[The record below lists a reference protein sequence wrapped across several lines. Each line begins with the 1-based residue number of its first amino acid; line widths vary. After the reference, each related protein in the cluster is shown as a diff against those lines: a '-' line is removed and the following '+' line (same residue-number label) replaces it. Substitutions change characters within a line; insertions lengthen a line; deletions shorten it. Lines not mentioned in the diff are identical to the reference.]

1 VPVGGAIGIV
11 SSLLTGDIG
20 HLGLDEL
27 VHELEADR
35 HRRGEQTLSHAAGE
49 QLELL
54 VQLSRQA
61 FFERRIAQVDE
72 AEPWHEPRPGAI
84 LTERLQAAGRE
95 VVEAAKMPAGDR
107 RDTGKSDE
115 LDAVRI
121 ARAVLGLAVTDLRT
135 PRALSTDR
143 ARVAMR
149 VLVPARD
156 QMTGERTRAVN
167 ALIALVRTIDLGID
181 ARKPLTAGQIRTIAG
196 WRNRDEDATTATC
209 RHEAVRLAQ
218 RIGTLDCDLTG
229 NRAGITE
236 LIRRDTPQLLELTG
250 VGAVVA
256 ASVLI
261 AWSHPGRVRSDA
273 AMASLAGT
281 CPIPASSGNTTRH
294 RLNRGGDRRLNR
306 ALTTITIVRM
316 RVDPVTRAYVARRR
330 AEGRTTKEIM
340 RSLKR
345 YITRQLLR
353 TLAVAHPIPMG

>member
-1 VPVGGAIGIV
+1 MSWAWTPTPPPTPSH
-11 SSLLTGDIG
+11 SSPAGPEWCSITWSSRTPRAGLLRAQRWLDRRVTTAPTLVVIEGTG
-20 HLGLDEL
+20 
-27 VHELEADR
+27 
-35 HRRGEQTLSHAAGE
+35 S
-49 QLELL
+49 
-54 VQLSRQA
+54 
-61 FFERRIAQVDE
+61 F
-72 AEPWHEPRPGAI
+72 GAI
-84 LTERLQAAGRE
+84 LTAHLQAAGRE

-107 RDTGKSDE
+107 HGTGKSDE
-115 LDAVRI
+115 PDAVRI

-143 ARVAMR
+143 TRVAMR
-149 VLVPARD
+149 VLVVARE
-156 QMTGERTRAVN
+156 QMTGQRTRAVN

-181 ARKPLTAGQIRTIAG
+181 ARKPLTAGQISTIAG

-209 RHEAVRLAQ
+209 RQEAVRLAQ
-218 RIGTLDCDLTG
+218 RIRTLNGDLTG
-229 NRAGITE
+229 NRVGITE
-236 LIRRDTPQLLELTG
+236 LIRQDTPQLLELTG

-261 AWSHPGRVRSDA
+261 AWSHPGRVRSEA

-316 RVDPVTRAYVARRR
+316 RVDPATRAYVARRR

-345 YITRQLLR
+345 YVTRQLFRILV
-353 TLAVAHPIPMG
+353 AAHPIPVA